1 MPGKLIGKSLLGLF
15 QRCGCRILARLV
27 ALLLLAVLS
36 IALITGCALPEQPP
50 GAETSGGQGEM
61 AGSPSTGPG
70 PGAVEDGSSD
80 AGERKGVLRAH
91 FLDVGQGDAIFL
103 ELPDG
108 RVMLIDAGPN
118 EAGTK
123 VVSYLREHG
132 VKRIDFLIATHP
144 HADHIGGMDAVIRS
158 FDIGAVYMP
167 RVATGTKTF
176 EEVLLALKEKGLK
189 AKEAKSG
196 VSVPVGEGLTAE
208 FIAPRGSGYEDLN
221 NWSSVLRV
229 CYGDVA
235 LLFAGDA
242 EADSE
247 MEMLEAGVPLRADL
261 LKVAH
266 HGSSSSTT
274 PRFLQAVR
282 PKYAVISVGAGNDYG
297 HPHKETLKNLEKAGV
312 QVYRTD
318 RCGTVVFRSDGR
330 TLAVESRE
338 K

>member
-1 MPGKLIGKSLLGLF
+1 MIPGKLFGKSLPGLF

-36 IALITGCALPEQPP
+36 LALITGCALPEQPP
-50 GAETSGGQGEM
+50 GAGTSAGQGEVAAPPS
-61 AGSPSTGPG
+61 AGQEPAAAGD
-70 PGAVEDGSSD
+70 ESSD
-80 AGERKGVLRAH
+80 AGEGVLRAH